1 MISEEMLTNEFIA
14 EGVFNLA
21 INLKNAHNQLPHFS
35 IDLHW
40 TGILY
45 EMALPIIIDKKIQ
58 LKIEEDEITFEQYDL
73 DLECYIDIREP
84 APPSSG
90 ALSYPLTAHT
100 INNALCLIILNKDNL

>member
-1 MISEEMLTNEFIA
+1 MISEEMLTNELIA
-14 EGVFNLA
+14 EKIFNLSPFY
-21 INLKNAHNQLPHFS
+21 KLPHFS
-35 IDLHW
+35 IDPHW

-45 EMALPIIIDKKIQ
+45 EKAFPIIIDNKIQ
-58 LKIEEDEITFEQYDL
+58 LKIKEDEITFKQYDL